1 MDSNTFMGFLI
12 AALVV
17 LLGAASV
24 ITTLI
29 VKPLLNLNK
38 NITALNYTITDMSSR
53 LKKNDEEII
62 DLQKGFNQHE
72 TRITV
77 LERK

>member
-1 MDSNTFMGFLI
+1 MGFLI
-12 AALVV
+12 TALVV

-24 ITTLI
+24 ITALI

>member
-24 ITTLI
+24 IATLI

>member
-38 NITALNYTITDMSSR
+38 NITALNYTITDMSSK
-53 LKKNDEEII
+53 LEKNDEEII
-62 DLQKGFNQHE
+62 ELQKGFNQHE

-77 LERK
+77 LEHK

>member
-38 NITALNYTITDMSSR
+38 NITTLNYTITDMSSKK
-53 LKKNDEEII
+53 KKNDEEIVE
-62 DLQKGFNQHE
+62 LQKGFNQHE

-77 LERK
+77 LEHK

>member
-17 LLGAASV
+17 LLGAASI

-29 VKPLLNLNK
+29 VKPFLNLNK
-38 NITALNYTITDMSSR
+38 NITALNYTITDMSSK

>member
-17 LLGAASV
+17 LLGAASI

>member
-1 MDSNTFMGFLI
+1 MDNNTFMGFLI

>member
-38 NITALNYTITDMSSR
+38 NITALNYTITDMSSK

>member
-17 LLGAASV
+17 LLGAASI

-38 NITALNYTITDMSSR
+38 NITALNYTITDMSSK

>member
-12 AALVV
+12 TALVV

>member
-12 AALVV
+12 TALVV

-38 NITALNYTITDMSSR
+38 NITALNYTITDMSSK

>member
-1 MDSNTFMGFLI
+1 MDNNTFMGFLI

-24 ITTLI
+24 ITALI

>member
-12 AALVV
+12 TALVV

-24 ITTLI
+24 ITALI

-38 NITALNYTITDMSSR
+38 NITALNYTITDMSSK

>member
-1 MDSNTFMGFLI
+1 MDNNTFMGFLI

-38 NITALNYTITDMSSR
+38 NITALNYTITDMSSK

>member
-12 AALVV
+12 TALVV

-24 ITTLI
+24 ITALI

>member
-1 MDSNTFMGFLI
+1 MDSNTFMGLLI

-17 LLGAASV
+17 LLGAASI

-38 NITALNYTITDMSSR
+38 NITALNYTITGMSSK